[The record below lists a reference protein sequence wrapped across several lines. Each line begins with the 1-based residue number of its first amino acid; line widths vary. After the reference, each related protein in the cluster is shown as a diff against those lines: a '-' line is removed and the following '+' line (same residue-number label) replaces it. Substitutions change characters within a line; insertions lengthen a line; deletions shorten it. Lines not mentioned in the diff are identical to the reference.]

1 MYRIRGHVEL
11 PANHLSRFRDTALW
25 PLRCSSGLTCP
36 GPSNGAPT
44 TAPWS
49 LKKKRR
55 TRRGALRVCLV
66 ARIHPIL
73 APLMRICTQTRM
85 FGWVI
90 LLFHTDSA
98 SANIR
103 SHPGPADANR
113 SCTGP
118 HVRAMRIP
126 PLPLG
131 TGVSPP
137 PLPPVL
143 SSEQHTPAI
152 SAPGNFQVAPPAMR
166 RRALDRRQLLR
177 VCTRGRR
184 RSLRVQQAVVVAVA
198 PST

>member
-1 MYRIRGHVEL
+1 VEL
-11 PANHLSRFRDTALW
+11 PANHLSRFPDTALW
-25 PLRCSSGLTCP
+25 PVLCSSGLTCP

-55 TRRGALRVCLV
+55 TRRGAAGRCRRACLA

-73 APLMRICTQTRM
+73 APLMRICTQRRM
-85 FGWVI
+85 LGWVI

-143 SSEQHTPAI
+143 SSEQHTLAIGPTRHATARARPTTKPAR
-152 SAPGNFQVAPPAMR
+152 PAGSGR
-166 RRALDRRQLLR
+166 GGAQHLAS
-177 VCTRGRR
+177 GRR
-184 RSLRVQQAVVVAVA
+184 RHQCLSG
-198 PST
+198 